1 MSMAGCHLFISS
13 LYLQFLL
20 DVFCFYCN
28 IYLFIS
34 AGRNSSNIQLWN
46 TTSSYSVEKVQVK
59 LLKYISMVHIQN
71 IYHLYLL
78 NKFGNS
84 SLNHPLLNGGIFN
97 NHIRN
102 SWMFWIN
109 NDANCHPS
117 PVRNENPHR
126 ILGICLKLNF
136 GSRMNNRDLKILNKV
151 KCYIW

>member
-1 MSMAGCHLFISS
+1 MIIPGYILKNKIIKCPWLVVICLFHLYIFN
-13 LYLQFLL
+13 
-20 DVFCFYCN
+20 FYWTSFVSIVTY
-28 IYLFIS
+28 IYLS
-34 AGRNSSNIQLWN
+34 LPERNSSNIQLWN

-117 PVRNENPHR
+117 PVRNENH
-126 ILGICLKLNF
+126 IEFWEYVSN
-136 GSRMNNRDLKILNKV
+136 
-151 KCYIW
+151 